1 MAHFHLA
8 QLYPNLMNLYGD
20 RGNLLCLQKRLE
32 WYGHD
37 SSIENINP
45 GDNLDFKHIDLLFM
59 GGGSEREQEL
69 VLQDLVSK
77 TDSLMKAIEEG
88 LPVLCICGA
97 YQLLGEYYRSH
108 EGKEMQGLGLFS
120 FFTQGFKERL
130 TGDILIHTTLNGV
143 EERVVGFENHGG
155 RTYFIDKRL
164 QAFGNVIK
172 GFGNNGEDQ
181 QEGIRYK
188 NLLGSY
194 LHGPLLPKNPKV
206 ADFFIKAMGERKGFN
221 IDRIL
226 DDSLENYAH
235 EQVKRKLM
243 G

>member
-69 VLQDLVSK
+69 VLQDLADK

-88 LPVLCICGA
+88 LPILFICGA

-108 EGKEMQGLGLFS
+108 VGKEMQGLGLFS
-120 FFTQGFKERL
+120 FFTQGLKERL
-130 TGDILIHTTLNGV
+130 TGNILIHTTLNGA
-143 EERVVGFENHGG
+143 EESVVGFENHGG

-164 QAFGNVIK
+164 QAFGSVIR
-172 GFGNNGEDQ
+172 GFGNNGEDK

-206 ADFFIKAMGERKGFN
+206 ADFFIKAMAERKGLK
-221 IDRIL
+221 IECIL